1 MKTRALLLLAFA
13 GALLGAVPA
22 APSPAAAQS
31 GPTFWLPPQG
41 STSAH
46 KVDSVFYLVLWI
58 ALFFFSVI
66 VVLMI
71 LFVLRY
77 RRRPGREEAQP
88 STTQNLPLEVTW
100 TAVPIV
106 AVVVI
111 FVFGVRNF
119 LDITTPP
126 ANSYEIQV
134 TGQKWQWLFTYPNG
148 YVDKD
153 LHVPVDTPVLLT
165 MTSQDVIHGFFI
177 PAFRVKKDVVPG
189 RYTRVW
195 FRANAPGE
203 QDLMCTQYCGTGHS
217 TMHSYVIVHPPGD
230 FEKWLAGAANFV
242 SKLPP
247 AEAGARLYQ
256 TRGCKQ
262 CHSLDG
268 TAGIGPTW
276 TGLYGRQVALTTG
289 MFLTAD
295 DDYIRE
301 SIMDPQAKIVAGF
314 EPVMPTYKG
323 RLSDAEITA
332 LIAYI
337 KTLH

>member
-1 MKTRALLLLAFA
+1 MRPLAAVAALVAGLLAW
-13 GALLGAVPA
+13 
-22 APSPAAAQS
+22 AAAATAVARD
-31 GPTFWLPPQG
+31 GPSFWLPVQG
-41 STSAH
+41 SSTAGR
-46 KVDSVFYLVLWI
+46 VDQVFYLILWI
-58 ALFFFSVI
+58 ALFFFAL
-66 VVLMI
+66 VVGLI
-71 LFVLRY
+71 ITFVLRY
-77 RRRPGREEAQP
+77 RRRPGREQAGAAPTE
-88 STTQNLPLEVTW
+88 NLRLEIAW
-100 TAVPIV
+100 TGVPIV

-119 LDITTPP
+119 LDLTTPP

-165 MTSQDVIHGFFI
+165 MTSEDVIHGFYI
-177 PAFRVKKDVVPG
+177 PSFRVKKDVVPG
-189 RYTRVW
+189 RYTHVW
-195 FRANAPGE
+195 FRATTPGE

-217 TMHSYVIVHPPGD
+217 EMHSQVIVHPPGG
-230 FEKWLAGAANFV
+230 FEQWLTGAADFI

-256 TRGCKQ
+256 SRGCKQ

-268 TAGIGPTW
+268 SAGIGPTW
-276 TGLYGRQVALTTG
+276 KGLFGRQVAIVG
-289 MFLTAD
+289 GKSVPANE
-295 DDYIRE
+295 DYIRE
-301 SIMDPQAKIVAGF
+301 SVLDPQAQIVAGF

-332 LIAYI
+332 LIAYM
-337 KTLH
+337 KTLK